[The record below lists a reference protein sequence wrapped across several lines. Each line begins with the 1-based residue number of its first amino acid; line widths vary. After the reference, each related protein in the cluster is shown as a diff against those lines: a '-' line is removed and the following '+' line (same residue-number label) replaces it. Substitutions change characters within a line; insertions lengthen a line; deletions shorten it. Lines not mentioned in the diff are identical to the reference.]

1 MSKQM
6 TEQQSAELNKNLT
19 VLTQQLSTKTET
31 GGIAKKFTSRKFIL
45 AFVGMV
51 VGILGMIGCND
62 NTIAVCGFIV
72 LEVLCVIGY
81 LLVEG
86 KADVTGINMIAQVAT
101 TITNL
106 VDQLKN
112 TDPDDKIAL
121 PSEDESISDDVL
133 PKLDE

>member
-45 AFVGMV
+45 AFVGMI
-51 VGILGMIGCND
+51 VGILGMIGCSD

-121 PSEDESISDDVL
+121 PGEDESISDDVL